1 MSISDLFSP
10 SSDDELSALSD
21 GDLIVAALCIEPS
34 SDEDLRDEAAW
45 RLAVILDLAKS
56 QATAE
61 VILKRGFEVASVW
74 PMVSAI
80 ACHSG
85 LFIAASRRQD
95 YPDARHDQHAV
106 VLAALRTR
114 HAASITHLVVSALT
128 QRPPS
133 SRIEFE
139 SVYELAVLEE
149 SLRVITDPQL
159 LLAVLR
165 QGSTLHSDIAL
176 TRLTEVGGKDALS
189 EALPITKRSSAGGY
203 YDGYQRALNALDR
216 LATTPA

>member
-1 MSISDLFSP
+1 MSISDLFTP
-10 SSDDELSALSD
+10 SSDDELSNLSD

-34 SDEDLRDEAAW
+34 SDEDARDEAAW

-61 VILKRGFEVASVW
+61 VILKRSFEVASVW

-85 LFIAASRRQD
+85 LFNTTSRRQD
-95 YPDARHDQHAV
+95 YPEARHDHHAM

-114 HAASITHLVVSALT
+114 HAASIAHLVVSELA

-139 SVYELAVLEE
+139 SVHELAVLEE

-159 LLAVLR
+159 LLAAIR
-165 QGSTLHSDIAL
+165 QGSTLHSDIAI
-176 TRLTEVGGKDALS
+176 TRLTEVGGKYALF
-189 EALPITKRSSAGGY
+189 EALPITKRSSA
-203 YDGYQRALNALDR
+203 DGHYSGHQRVLNALDR